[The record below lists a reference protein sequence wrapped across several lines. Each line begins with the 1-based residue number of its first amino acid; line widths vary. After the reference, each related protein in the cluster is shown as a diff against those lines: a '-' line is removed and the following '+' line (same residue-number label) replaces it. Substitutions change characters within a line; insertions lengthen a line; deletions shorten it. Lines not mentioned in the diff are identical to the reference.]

1 MKSPPSRRWRSYMET
16 RTQEVL
22 DAASTDD
29 REKLKFLIRHHLERA
44 LSDLEAPHADETYAE
59 LARRSIDR
67 RITPALLAL
76 KIIAEGGI
84 PDENDASN

>member
-22 DAASTDD
+22 ETASIDD
-29 REKLKFLIRHHLERA
+29 LEKLKFLIRHHLERA
-44 LSDLEAPHADETYAE
+44 LSDIKGPHADESCAE
-59 LARRSIDR
+59 LAKRTIDR

-84 PDENDASN
+84 QDENDAST